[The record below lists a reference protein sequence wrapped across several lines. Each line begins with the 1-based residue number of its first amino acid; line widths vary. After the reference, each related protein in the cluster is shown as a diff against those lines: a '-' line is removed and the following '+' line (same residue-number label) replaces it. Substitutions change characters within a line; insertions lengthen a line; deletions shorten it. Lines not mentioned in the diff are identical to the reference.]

1 MVSQF
6 KSVGWQVNP
15 LIQEFSPIA
24 TRREWQTK
32 SPDWCQGYKGFK
44 V

>member
-15 LIQEFSPIA
+15 LIQKFSPTTA
-24 TRREWQTK
+24 QREEKTN
-32 SPDWCQGYKGFK
+32 SPGRCQGLKGFK